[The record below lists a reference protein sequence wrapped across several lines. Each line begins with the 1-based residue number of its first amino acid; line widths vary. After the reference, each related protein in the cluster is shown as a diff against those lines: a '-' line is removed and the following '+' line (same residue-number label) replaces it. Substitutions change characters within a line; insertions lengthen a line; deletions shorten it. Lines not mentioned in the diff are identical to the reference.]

1 MFPLWD
7 FQYFQVNQVSSFL
20 QFCLFYFDNYT
31 IMNKSITEI
40 NGNAHAK
47 IMRDMSQYL
56 DTCKN
61 KKQTC
66 QCTGVLEY
74 DKNEKDELKSWKFI
88 YQCNDQNKYLKQF

>member
-1 MFPLWD
+1 
-7 FQYFQVNQVSSFL
+7 
-20 QFCLFYFDNYT
+20 
-31 IMNKSITEI
+31 MNKSITEI

-88 YQCNDQNKYLKQF
+88 YQCNDQNKTNKIVKKMTLDLLGNIENPKEETYKVK

>member
-1 MFPLWD
+1 
-7 FQYFQVNQVSSFL
+7 
-20 QFCLFYFDNYT
+20 
-31 IMNKSITEI
+31 MNKSITEI

-88 YQCNDQNKYLKQF
+88 YQCNDQNKTNKIVKKMTLDLLGNIEKKL

>member
-1 MFPLWD
+1 
-7 FQYFQVNQVSSFL
+7 
-20 QFCLFYFDNYT
+20 
-31 IMNKSITEI
+31 
-40 NGNAHAK
+40 
-47 IMRDMSQYL
+47 MSQYL

-88 YQCNDQNKYLKQF
+88 YQCNDQNKTNKIVKKMTLDLLGNIEKKL